1 MKKLSCALL
10 GVLVILAVNA
20 GPAIG
25 IPAFKKQFEERYV
38 GENEESPMAV
48 SFGEA
53 KCYTCHVPGE
63 KKEVN
68 NVYGEALAE
77 LLDKDDFKRDRLRA
91 EPEAAVA
98 EIVAALEAV
107 ESLESPTG
115 DTYLERIEAGL
126 LPIEFVP
133 APDDEE
139 DE

>member
-10 GVLVILAVNA
+10 GGLVILAVNA
-20 GPAIG
+20 GQAIG
-25 IPAFKKQFEERYV
+25 IPAFKKQFEERYI
-38 GENEESPMAV
+38 GENEDSPMAV

-68 NVYGEALAE
+68 NAYGIALSE
-77 LLDKDDFKRDRLRA
+77 LLDKEDFKRDRLRGDPEGA
-91 EPEAAVA
+91 EA
-98 EIVAALEAV
+98 EIRAALEAV

-115 DTYLERIEAGL
+115 DTYLERIEANL

-133 APDDEE
+133 APEDDE
-139 DE
+139 